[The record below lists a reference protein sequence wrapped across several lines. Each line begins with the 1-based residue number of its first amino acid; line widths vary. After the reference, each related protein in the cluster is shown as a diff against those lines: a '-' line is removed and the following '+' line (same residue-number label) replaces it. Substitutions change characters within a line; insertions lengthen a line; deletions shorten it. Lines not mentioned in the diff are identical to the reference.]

1 MPSWAQSM
9 ILKLILRNAFRH
21 KLRSILT
28 IVGVAIAVLAFGLLR
43 TLVGLWYLGAENASA
58 TRLVTRNAISL
69 VFSLP
74 ISYKDRIRQVR
85 GVQSVSWGNWFG
97 GIYIDEK
104 HFFAN
109 YAVEPKS
116 YLELYPEF
124 VLPPDQKKNFFLD
137 RKGCIVGRKLAD
149 LYGWKIGDLIT
160 LKGTIF
166 PGQWEFV
173 LQGIYKGADK
183 STEERVLL
191 FHWDYL
197 NEMLRKT
204 VARRADQAGFYMIGV
219 AKPELAAEV
228 SMAVDAIFRNSLAET
243 LTETEKAFHM
253 SFISMTEAI
262 MVAIQ
267 IVSYM
272 VIVII
277 MVVAANTMAMTARE
291 RIVEYA
297 TMKTLGF
304 GVIHIGGTIFGES
317 LLISGLGGVL
327 GALLSFPAARWIE
340 WELVQFFP
348 AFSVSP
354 LTIGLEIGAS
364 LLIGVVAAIFPTWR
378 GATIRVAEGL
388 RRIG

>member
-1 MPSWAQSM
+1 M
-9 ILKLILRNAFRH
+9 ILKLILRNSFRH
-21 KLRSILT
+21 KLRSVLT
-28 IVGVAIAVLAFGLLR
+28 IVGVSIAVLAFGLLR

-74 ISYKDRIRQVR
+74 ISYKDRIRQVP
-85 GVQSVSWGNWFG
+85 GVKSVSWGNWFG

-124 VLPPDQKKNFFLD
+124 VLPPDQKKDFFLD

-173 LQGIYKGADK
+173 LRGIYKGADK
-183 STEERVLL
+183 NTEERVLL

-197 NEMLRKT
+197 NEMIRKT

-304 GVIHIGGTIFGES
+304 GVIHIGGTILGES
-317 LLISGLGGVL
+317 LLISGLGGLL

-340 WELVQFFP
+340 VELAQFFP

-354 LTIGLEIGAS
+354 LTIGLEIGAA
-364 LLIGVVAAIFPTWR
+364 LLIGVVAAIVPTWR
-378 GATIRVAEGL
+378 GATIRVADGL